1 MAAVRV
7 NRSAYGLVRLAGALG
22 LAAITAACA
31 GGVDP
36 TYSIVTQ
43 DRFSFMECPQLISE
57 RGTWTAREKQLSE
70 LAAKAEASPGGII
83 VSAAA
88 YRTELAAARTN
99 LRLVQQAAQQK
110 GCDGKKP

>member
-1 MAAVRV
+1 MAARA
-7 NRSAYGLVRLAGALG
+7 SGIAFAIM
-22 LAAITAACA
+22 LAALCAAC
-31 GGVDP
+31 GTVSDP
-36 TYSIVTQ
+36 GAFATVVHDKYDTMPCFEINNQRKGLSGRVK
-43 DRFSFMECPQLISE
+43 D
-57 RGTWTAREKQLSE
+57 LSE

-110 GCDGKKP
+110 GCDAKKP